1 MRLTQ
6 RKIGVACAAL
16 AVLSLAIVPQAAAK
30 RSPKIPTHAA
40 RGCSSL
46 NSLVDAPDPLVR
58 PFVPERL
65 TPREGYLP
73 GHTGLVVNTLFCEQT
88 LVNGKDLGSAHM
100 SVFWVL
106 IEAPDGSRGDHL
118 YEAWRLTDN
127 RNLALALSR
136 YGVRADLATISLETQ
151 PPTPAGAVTES
162 AVEWDGG
169 DSYSA
174 AGIEPEADP
183 TTYYTQPSA
192 YTLWQLREGGLV
204 KMPVVDNFI
213 EPSNVTEVDGYF
225 MAEPGSDFGTMI
237 GAAQPTNHALFTD
250 YEYDVEI
257 FTGLK

>member
-1 MRLTQ
+1 MRFRHGKL
-6 RKIGVACAAL
+6 GVALAAL
-16 AVLSLAIVPQAAAK
+16 AIATLALVPPAAAK
-30 RSPKIPTHAA
+30 RPPKAPAHGA

-58 PFVPERL
+58 PFVPERF
-65 TPREGYLP
+65 TPREGIYP
-73 GHTGLVVNTLFCEQT
+73 GHIGLVVNTLFCDQV
-88 LVNGKDLGSAHM
+88 LVNGKSLGPAHM

-127 RNLALALSR
+127 RKLAVALAR
-136 YGVRADLATISLETQ
+136 HGVRADLATITLETQ
-151 PPTPAGAVTES
+151 PPTPLGAVTES
-162 AVEWDGG
+162 EVQWDGG
-169 DSYSA
+169 SSYSA

-192 YTLWQLREGGLV
+192 YTLWQLRDEGLV
-204 KMPVVDNFI
+204 KMEVVDNFI

-225 MAEPGSDFGTMI
+225 MAEPGTEFAQMI
-237 GAAQPTNHALFTD
+237 GAAQPTNHALFTE

-257 FTGLK
+257 TAGIK